1 VNTFSPASVGLFF
14 AFEPNKSFHRLMKY
28 NWQQKDQRNFKY
40 DTETIEKLLFEFSE
54 RIGRTRVILEGL
66 KRLHKNNYYRDLQ
79 NLVKKNILNPIGGE
93 RSTQYEILMLN

>member
-1 VNTFSPASVGLFF
+1 
-14 AFEPNKSFHRLMKY
+14 MKY

-66 KRLHKNNYYRDLQ
+66 KRLHKNNYY
-79 NLVKKNILNPIGGE
+79 
-93 RSTQYEILMLN
+93 